1 MNQAAGSNVT
11 PENRVPIS
19 AAGVFLVGLAYV
31 ALGAAGLTLAI
42 PPGYA
47 SPVFPAAGLALACL
61 LLFGPRVLP
70 GIWTASFLLNCSHAW
85 LFGSLSPKT
94 AAVAA
99 VIAVGATAQAWVGS
113 ALIRR
118 TMGQAWRGLESER
131 HLFRFFL
138 LGALAACLVSASIS
152 VGGLSALGVI
162 ESSESFFTWWNW
174 YLGDALGVM
183 VFAPLTFCFLNR
195 SDELW
200 RERRRQIV
208 VPMLL
213 ILGLVWLAFYGTAR
227 WEKQSMDS
235 EIEADGFS
243 IANRIQDRLIA
254 HREVLSSL
262 SHFIEATPDF
272 TFLQFRKFTRITLE
286 DNPDIS
292 ALSFNDLVLLG
303 ERPSY
308 EARMSR
314 LSPLGAFRIT
324 ERDKN
329 QRLIPAAARPYYVAV
344 RYIVPLDKNRPAVGF
359 DINSEPIRRD
369 AIERA
374 RRTKAMAVTSPIHL
388 VQDSKKGVGLLEMLP
403 IEETT
408 EASGARKERLIGFA
422 VAVARVDEMIE
433 IATRGKIPS
442 GLIFQL
448 IDTDAPAGGKLLY
461 HSEAPADGSD
471 AQDRTPAWKTTLSM
485 GDRNWELSIYIT
497 KKYLQDHRPWLAWA
511 VGVMGLICSALLQ
524 MLLLGM
530 TGQAFVVRQ
539 KNKEIQGLADSL
551 ENRVEERTLQLSDA
565 NQQLTRE
572 IAERKATE
580 EALTKSEEQFRTL
593 VSNIPGITYRCLND
607 KNWTMLYMSSA
618 VEWVTG
624 YPAND
629 FIENSVRS
637 YESIIHREDT
647 AAVEQAIGEALRLDQ
662 PWEIEYRIL
671 HRDGS
676 ERWVYEKG
684 RGVTGEDGALLYLD
698 GFIFDITQSKQARM
712 EIKRQSGLIS
722 SLLDSIPDLIFL
734 KDIHGVYLGCNPP
747 FCEFVGRPREEI
759 IGKTDYDLFDADV
772 AEAFRAYDRKMLE
785 LRQSRQNEEWISYP
799 DGRKKLVETLKT
811 PYWGADGTLIGIIGI
826 SRDITQ
832 RKQAEED
839 LRRMNEAVERQ
850 AVLARRLAEQA
861 QQASQAKSEFLA
873 NMSHEIRT
881 PMNAIIGMAEM
892 LQETPLN
899 EEQAKYVRVFKA
911 AGENLL
917 NIINSILDLSKV
929 EAGQLT
935 LESIPFSLRQVV
947 GDVCDM
953 MAVRVD
959 KKQIRL
965 SCRTDSENCD
975 SVIGD
980 PTRVQQILT
989 NLIGNAIKFTEQGG
1003 VEVNVITKKV
1013 SSGSPEDDLC
1023 NIHISVKDTGIGIP
1037 PEKLDVIF
1045 ERFEQADSSV
1055 TRKYGGTGLGLSI
1068 SRRLAELMG
1077 GRLWVE
1083 SSVGQGS
1090 TFHFTLLLRI
1100 EAKTQQKEP
1109 PEKSE
1114 KAAFIGLRPLN
1125 ILLVDDSDDNRLLV
1139 KTYLKGDAYRI
1150 DEAVNGEEAVALFQS
1165 GPYDLVLMD
1174 MQMPV
1179 MDGYTATRVIRRWE
1193 EEQGR
1198 DRTPV
1203 IALTAYALKEDA
1215 AKSEAAGCDTHL
1227 TKPIKKAVLLEAIR
1241 QLVRNSGEYKQA

>member
-1 MNQAAGSNVT
+1 VNQAAGSNVT
-11 PENRVPIS
+11 PATRVPIS
-19 AAGVFLVGLAYV
+19 ATGVFFVGLAYV

-47 SPVFPAAGLALACL
+47 SPVFPAAGLALACT

-85 LFGSLSPKT
+85 LLGSLSPKT

-118 TMGQAWRGLESER
+118 TMGQAWRGLDSER

-272 TFLQFRKFTRITLE
+272 TFLQFRKFTRITLQ

-292 ALSFNDLVLLG
+292 ALSFNDLVLL
-303 ERPSY
+303 EDRAAY
-308 EARMSR
+308 ESQMSD
-314 LSPLGAFRIT
+314 LSPPGSFRIT

-329 QRLIPAAARPYYVAV
+329 QRLIPAAKRPEYVPV

-359 DINSEPIRRD
+359 DIHSEPVRRD

-374 RRTKAMAVTSPIHL
+374 RRTDAMAVTSPLHL
-388 VQDSKKGVGLLEMLP
+388 VQDREKGVGLLELLP
-403 IEETT
+403 IIAETG
-408 EASGARKERLIGFA
+408 ESGERKKRLLGFVAA
-422 VAVARVDEMIE
+422 VVRVDEMVL
-433 IATRGKIPS
+433 IATRNKVPS
-442 GLIFQL
+442 NLVFQL
-448 IDTDAPAGGKLLY
+448 TDTDATDGQNLLY
-461 HSEAPADGSD
+461 RS
-471 AQDRTPAWKTTLSM
+471 QTPDSGPIEQNQTPRWKTMLSM

-530 TGQAFVVRQ
+530 TGQAQIVRR
-539 KNKEIQGLADSL
+539 KNEEIQDLADSL

-565 NQQLTRE
+565 NQQLIRE
-572 IAERKATE
+572 IAERKTTE

-593 VSNIPGITYRCLND
+593 VSNIPGITYRCMND
-607 KNWTMLYMSSA
+607 KNWTMVYMSSD
-618 VEWVTG
+618 VDWVTG
-624 YPAND
+624 YPASD
-629 FIENSVRS
+629 FIGNAVRS
-637 YESIIHREDT
+637 FESIIHRDDT
-647 AAVEQAIGEALRLDQ
+647 GAVEKAIAEAIRLGNS
-662 PWEIEYRIL
+662 WEIEYRIL

-684 RGVTGEDGALLYLD
+684 RGVTGNDGALLYLD
-698 GFIFDITQSKQARM
+698 GFIFDIT
-712 EIKRQSGLIS
+712 
-722 SLLDSIPDLIFL
+722 
-734 KDIHGVYLGCNPP
+734 
-747 FCEFVGRPREEI
+747 
-759 IGKTDYDLFDADV
+759 
-772 AEAFRAYDRKMLE
+772 DRKKVEKE
-785 LRQSRQNEEWISYP
+785 L
-799 DGRKKLVETLKT
+799 G
-811 PYWGADGTLIGIIGI
+811 
-826 SRDITQ
+826 
-832 RKQAEED
+832 
-839 LRRMNEAVERQ
+839 RMNEAIERQ

-873 NMSHEIRT
+873 SMSHEIRT

-892 LQETPLN
+892 LQESPLN

-947 GDVCDM
+947 GDVCTM
-953 MAVRVD
+953 MAVRVE
-959 KKQIRL
+959 KKQVRL
-965 SCRTDSENCD
+965 SCRTASENCD

-989 NLIGNAIKFTEQGG
+989 NLIGNAIKFTEEGS
-1003 VEVNVITKKV
+1003 VEVVLMTEKI
-1013 SSGSPEDDLC
+1013 SSGSGEDDLC
-1023 NIHISVKDTGIGIP
+1023 SVHISVKDTGIGIP

-1055 TRKYGGTGLGLSI
+1055 TRKYGGTGLGLPI

-1083 SSVGQGS
+1083 SIPGQGS
-1090 TFHFTLLLRI
+1090 TFHFILRLPLQR
-1100 EAKTQQKEP
+1100 AGR
-1109 PEKSE
+1109 PETPTSE
-1114 KAAFIGLRPLN
+1114 KRVEEAVSGERPLK

-1139 KTYLKGDAYRI
+1139 RTYLKGDAYRI

-1193 EEQGR
+1193 EEQGG

-1241 QLVRNSGEYKQA
+1241 QFVRNSGEYKQA

>member
-1 MNQAAGSNVT
+1 MNQAARNNVT
-11 PENRVPIS
+11 PATRIPIPATRV
-19 AAGVFLVGLAYV
+19 FFVGLAYIV
-31 ALGAAGLTLAI
+31 LGAAGLTLAI

-61 LLFGPRVLP
+61 LLFGRRVLP
-70 GIWTASFLLNCSHAW
+70 GIWLASFLLNLSNAW
-85 LFGSLSPKT
+85 LSGSLNPKT

-99 VIAVGATAQAWVGS
+99 VIAVGATMQAWVGS
-113 ALIRR
+113 VLICRSL
-118 TMGQAWRGLESER
+118 GQAWRSLDSEH

-138 LGALAACLVSASIS
+138 WGALAACLVSASIS
-152 VGGLSALGVI
+152 VGGLGALGVI
-162 ESSESFFTWWNW
+162 EPSEWIFTWWNW

-227 WEKQSMDS
+227 WEKQAMDG
-235 EIEADGFS
+235 EINADGFS
-243 IANRIQDRLIA
+243 IANRIQDRMIA

-272 TFLQFRKFTRITLE
+272 TFRQFQKFTRITLQ

-292 ALSFNDLVLLG
+292 ALSFNDGVPL
-303 ERPSY
+303 ERRADY
-308 EARMSR
+308 ERRMSR
-314 LSPLGAFRIT
+314 LSPLGSYRIT
-324 ERDKN
+324 ERN
-329 QRLIPAAARPYYVAV
+329 RQQRLVPAARRPEYVAV
-344 RYIVPLDKNRPAVGF
+344 RYIVPLDENRPAVGF
-359 DINSEPIRRD
+359 DIYSEPVRRD

-374 RRTKAMAVTSPIHL
+374 RRTNAMAVTSPIHL
-388 VQDSKKGVGLLEMLP
+388 VQDREKRVGLLELLP
-403 IEETT
+403 VEATT
-408 EASGARKERLIGFA
+408 ETSGARKERLIGFA
-422 VAVARVDEMIE
+422 AAVVRVDEMID

-442 GLIFQL
+442 GLVFQVT
-448 IDTDAPAGGKLLY
+448 DTDAPQGQNLLY
-461 HSEAPADGSD
+461 RSGAPDSGPV
-471 AQDRTPAWKTTLSM
+471 AQNQTPRWKTMLSM
-485 GDRNWELSIYIT
+485 GDRGWELSMMVT
-497 KKYLQDHRPWLAWA
+497 KEYLRERRPWIAWA
-511 VGVMGLICSALLQ
+511 VGVMGLVCSALLQ

-530 TGQAFVVRQ
+530 TGQAQVIRR
-539 KNKEIQGLADSL
+539 KNEEIQGLADSL
-551 ENRVEERTLQLSDA
+551 ESRVEERTAQLSDA
-565 NQQLTRE
+565 NQKLILE
-572 IAERKATE
+572 ITERKAAQ

-593 VSNIPGITYRCLND
+593 VSNIPGITYRCMND
-607 KNWTMLYMSSA
+607 KNWTMIYMSSD
-618 VEWVTG
+618 VDGVTG
-624 YPAND
+624 YPASD
-629 FIENSVRS
+629 FIDNSVRS
-637 YESIIHREDT
+637 FESIIHREDT
-647 AAVEQAIGEALRLDQ
+647 AAVELAIGEALSHDK

-671 HRDGS
+671 NRDGS

-698 GFIFDITQSKQARM
+698 GIIFDITQSRQAQM

-759 IGKTDYDLFDADV
+759 IGKTDEELFGRDV
-772 AEAFRAYDRKMLE
+772 AEAFRRYDRQMLE
-785 LRQSRQNEEWISYP
+785 LRQSRQNEEWITYP
-799 DGRKKLVETLKT
+799 DGRKKMIDTLKT

-839 LRRMNEAVERQ
+839 LRRMNEAIERQ
-850 AVLARRLAEQA
+850 AVLARQLAQQA
-861 QQASQAKSEFLA
+861 QQASNAKSEFLA
-873 NMSHEIRT
+873 SMSHEIRT

-892 LQETPLN
+892 LQESPLN

-947 GDVCDM
+947 GDVCVM

-959 KKQIRL
+959 KKQVRL

-975 SVIGD
+975 AVIGD

-989 NLIGNAIKFTEQGG
+989 NLIGNAIKFTEEGS
-1003 VEVNVITKKV
+1003 VEVNVITEKV
-1013 SSGSPEDDLC
+1013 SSGGPKDDLC
-1023 NIHISVKDTGIGIP
+1023 NVHISIKDTGIGIAP
-1037 PEKLDVIF
+1037 DKLGKIF

-1083 SSVGQGS
+1083 SVVGQGS
-1090 TFHFTLLLRI
+1090 TFHFTLLLRLQPDARQAAPPSENRL
-1100 EAKTQQKEP
+1100 EASS
-1109 PEKSE
+1109 PEQ
-1114 KAAFIGLRPLN
+1114 RPLK
-1125 ILLVDDSDDNRLLV
+1125 ILLVDDSEDNRLLAR
-1139 KTYLKGDAYRI
+1139 TYLKGDAYRI

-1179 MDGYTATRVIRRWE
+1179 MDGYAATRGIRRWE

-1198 DRTPV
+1198 SRTPIV
-1203 IALTAYALKEDA
+1203 ALTAYALKEDA
-1215 AKSEAAGCDTHL
+1215 AKSEEAGCDTHL
-1227 TKPIKKAVLLEAIR
+1227 TKPIKKAVLIEAIR
-1241 QLVRNSGEYKQA
+1241 QWVHHSDH